1 MRESVD
7 RGDFFV
13 ETVARHSRA
22 KLATRLAFIAA
33 GFGVACWAP
42 LVPYAKARCGVG
54 DGTMGL
60 ILLLLGVGSVIAMPV
75 AANLSGRFSSRPVV
89 LAGVVGLAAILPLL
103 SIAGTPVALGM
114 ALFAFGASLGSL
126 DVSMNLH
133 AVDVEHA
140 SEKPLM
146 SGFHALF
153 SIGGFLGS
161 GFMTALL
168 SRHISPTFSTVL
180 GSAVLLV
187 LVFFAVPRMLTD
199 REASSQPMFAIPKGV
214 VLVIALLAA
223 TSFLVEGAL
232 LDWSALLL
240 VSEKLLSPARGGLG
254 YMLFSIAMTVSRFT
268 GDRIVARFGDLT
280 VLICS
285 GLIAFLGFCI
295 LLLSPTALV
304 ALSSFVLVGLGAANI
319 VPILFRRAGTQTAM
333 PKGLAVAALTTAG
346 YGGMLTGP
354 AIIGFLSKGVGLHN
368 AFWFLAALLLSVP
381 LLSRYVI
388 SERATAST
396 QEQTSSLP
404 S

>member
-1 MRESVD
+1 
-7 RGDFFV
+7 
-13 ETVARHSRA
+13 
-22 KLATRLAFIAA
+22 
-33 GFGVACWAP
+33 
-42 LVPYAKARCGVG
+42 
-54 DGTMGL
+54 
-60 ILLLLGVGSVIAMPV
+60 
-75 AANLSGRFSSRPVV
+75 
-89 LAGVVGLAAILPLL
+89 
-103 SIAGTPVALGM
+103 ALGT
-114 ALFAFGASLGSL
+114 L

-140 SEKPLM
+140 SDKPLM

-168 SRHISPTFSTVL
+168 SRHLSPTLSTVL

-187 LVFFAVPRMLTD
+187 LMFFAVPRMLTD
-199 REASSQPMFAIPKGV
+199 RESSPQPMFAVPRGV

-254 YMLFSIAMTVSRFT
+254 YMLFSIAMTMSRFT

-280 VLICS
+280 VLVCS
-285 GLIAFLGFCI
+285 GMTAFLGFSVM
-295 LLLSPTALV
+295 LLSPTALI
-304 ALSSFVLVGLGAANI
+304 ALTSFVLVGLGAGNI
-319 VPILFRRAGTQTAM
+319 VPILFRRAGTQQVM

-354 AIIGFLSKGVGLHN
+354 AVIGLLSKGFGLHN
-368 AFWFLAALLLSVP
+368 AFWLLAALLLSVP
-381 LLSRYVI
+381 VLSRYVI
-388 SERATAST
+388 SERQQSP
-396 QEQTSSLP
+396 ELE
-404 S
+404 